1 MTREDYP
8 VTRSGMARFEP
19 LDRFHWPSIVGG
31 AFLALSLFVISVVLS
46 RAIGLDYTYQTART
60 EGQRNTIIIWGVVA
74 AFICF
79 WLGSWLAVR
88 TAVVATRG
96 YGLLNGMMVWALAV
110 PVLVYSLGSNL
121 GPRLGLTSVEPIPTA
136 LRASAQFAPS
146 QPYHP
151 SQSAAWWMLASLAS
165 GFVAAILA
173 GWLGVKR
180 VGVSERPV
188 T

>member
-136 LRASAQFAPS
+136 LRIGS
-146 QPYHP
+146 
-151 SQSAAWWMLASLAS
+151 
-165 GFVAAILA
+165 V
-173 GWLGVKR
+173 
-180 VGVSERPV
+180 RPV
-188 T
+188 SAVSSLTIRRLVDAGFAGQRFCRRHSGWMAGGKTGWRL